1 MNVIFSRKVAIM
13 ATYFLIYK
21 GGFHMNN
28 FFSFSNS
35 MDFEY
40 VPDWYRAEHYEYSE
54 PLKFMRR
61 SSLEISLFQKFS
73 NIFS

>member
-1 MNVIFSRKVAIM
+1 
-13 ATYFLIYK
+13 
-21 GGFHMNN
+21 MNN

-54 PLKFMRR
+54 PLRFLRR